1 MTASNLF
8 GKVYAEKVK
17 SAAEIRALIGD
28 RPRDRRVVMCHGTF
42 DIVHPGHIRHLLYA
56 RERGDLLV
64 VGITADHHIQKAN
77 IRPYVPHDLRALNLA
92 ALQMVDFVTVDPNA
106 DPLENIRII
115 QPDYFVKGYEY
126 AKGGVHPKTAAEMEA
141 VESYGGEMVFTPG
154 DVVYSSS
161 RIIDSM
167 PPNISNDKLMVV
179 MENEGITFEDLDRS
193 LDALSGLK
201 VHVVGDVIVDTQTRT
216 TLIGANGKTPTFSVR
231 YEDEVHYVGG
241 AGVVA
246 KHLQTAGA
254 EVTLSTVLGDDALAE
269 LVRNDLASAGV
280 RLKAVTD
287 PTRPT
292 TQKNAV
298 VVGDYRMLKIDKLD
312 NRAISDRIRR
322 EICAN
327 LSTTDADLVILSDF
341 RHGVFSAPTTDAII
355 ASIPPGALKV
365 ADSQVSSRWGN
376 ILDFKDFDLIT
387 PNEREARFA
396 MGDQDTVIRP
406 LGSRL
411 YEAARCRHLLLKLGE
426 RGVIVFRPA
435 NPPGDIGSSFVV
447 LDSFTDRVVDAV
459 GSGAALLAYSALAL
473 RATGNC
479 VIAGILGSFA
489 AAVECELDGNIPVS
503 LEQLR
508 AKCAQIKDRCFVG

>member
-1 MTASNLF
+1 M
-8 GKVYAEKVK
+8 EQ
-17 SAAEIRALIGD
+17 
-28 RPRDRRVVMCHGTF
+28 
-42 DIVHPGHIRHLLYA
+42 
-56 RERGDLLV
+56 V
-64 VGITADHHIQKAN
+64 VGG
-77 IRPYVPHDLRALNLA
+77 RP
-92 ALQMVDFVTVDPNA
+92 LQ
-106 DPLENIRII
+106 
-115 QPDYFVKGYEY
+115 
-126 AKGGVHPKTAAEMEA
+126 
-141 VESYGGEMVFTPG
+141 
-154 DVVYSSS
+154 
-161 RIIDSM
+161 
-167 PPNISNDKLMVV
+167 
-179 MENEGITFEDLDRS
+179 
-193 LDALSGLK
+193 
-201 VHVVGDVIVDTQTRT
+201 
-216 TLIGANGKTPTFSVR
+216 IGANGKTPTFSVR

-269 LVRNDLASAGV
+269 LVRNDLARAGV

-341 RHGVFSAPTTDAII
+341 RHGVFSAPTTD
-355 ASIPPGALKV
+355 V
-365 ADSQVSSRWGN
+365 
-376 ILDFKDFDLIT
+376 DLIT

-459 GSGAALLAYSALAL
+459 GSGDALLAYSALAL
-473 RATGNC
+473 RATGKC